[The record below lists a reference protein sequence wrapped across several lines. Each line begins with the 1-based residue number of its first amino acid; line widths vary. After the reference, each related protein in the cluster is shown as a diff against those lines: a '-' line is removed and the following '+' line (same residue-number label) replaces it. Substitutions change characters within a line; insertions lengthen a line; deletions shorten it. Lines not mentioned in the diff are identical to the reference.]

1 MGLTTVSLPSGDGTL
16 TVSETLSAH
25 IGTKLFDTWML
36 SRVMR
41 IPAASAIMHNR
52 IVTYEAS
59 AVSAEE
65 ATSTQ
70 TPMVFA
76 QNRVVLKSFRTEQT
90 LSAEL
95 LADSNALAVVSAAL
109 VGDLQEKVCTEIGA
123 AIALA
128 SYDAAA
134 ASGAGAYRDNVNTGA
149 VTGGIPTILGLSQ
162 IAFGSV
168 AAAGG
173 LALGGRFNAA
183 QRGSLCYL
191 TQGDTITNFVG
202 AVLTSNLGG
211 LYTIVDGHPAY
222 IGIPFIQTKGMLAN
236 AGTTKGGLHIACVD
250 LSKVLLAEQA
260 LSVSIDTESGIENN
274 LVTIHA
280 VYRAAAILT
289 DRSHAT
295 GLTLRTMTA

>member
-25 IGTKLFDTWML
+25 IGSKLFDTWLL

-52 IVTYEAS
+52 IVTYESS
-59 AVSAEE
+59 AISAEA

-70 TPMVFA
+70 TQMVFA
-76 QNRVVLKSFRTEQT
+76 QDRVVLKSFRAEQT

-109 VGDLQEKVCTEIGA
+109 VGDLQEKVCHEIGA

-128 SYDAAA
+128 SYTG
-134 ASGAGAYRDNVNTGA
+134 SAYRDNVNTGI
-149 VTGGIPTILGLSQ
+149 VTNGVPVILGLTQ
-162 IAFGSV
+162 IAFGSP

-191 TQGDTITNFVG
+191 AQGDTITQFAG
-202 AVLTSNLGG
+202 AVLASNLGG
-211 LYTIVDGHPAY
+211 FYSVVDGHPAY
-222 IGIPFIQTKGMLAN
+222 LGIPFIQTKGMLAN
-236 AGTTKGGLHIACVD
+236 ASTTLGGLHIACVD
-250 LSKVLLAEQA
+250 LSQVLLAEQA
-260 LSVSIDTESGIENN
+260 LSVSIDTESGIVNN

-295 GLTLRTMTA
+295 GLTLRTMA